1 MRQRCH
7 LLIALLSIMT
17 AIIISGCSSAR
28 KDNPSATPKPL
39 PKLAAD
45 TITQATNYGGALLGQ
60 IGALNSVMGRYQDL
74 LKNPRLAERDWQLL
88 VNSQNLAI
96 DLTYEGI
103 SSLTPPEP
111 LKDFHAAAVDAAGN
125 CLAAR
130 KTVQAAMDAM
140 DANQL
145 GQAAQ
150 QAERCV
156 SALEQVESELRAIAA
171 NNNITL
177 TELPLT
183 GALGGAA
190 EEEPAPASN
199 ATSVTGTVNEAANL
213 RAGPGTNY
221 NKIGGLQKGVS
232 VSVIGRNEA
241 GDWFVVQTQ
250 NIPQAWIAAFLVNG
264 VSDVRSLPVVRA
276 PP

>member
-1 MRQRCH
+1 MRQRRH
-7 LLIALLSIMT
+7 LLIALSIMA
-17 AIIISGCSSAR
+17 AIFISGCSSAR
-28 KDNPSATPKPL
+28 KDNPSATPMPL

-74 LKNPRLAERDWQLL
+74 LENPRLTERDWQLL

-130 KTVQAAMDAM
+130 KTVQAAMDAV

-156 SALEQVESELRAIAA
+156 SAMGQVESELRAIAA

-183 GALGGAA
+183 GALGGA
-190 EEEPAPASN
+190 EGEPAPASS
-199 ATSVTGTVNEAANL
+199 ATSVTGTVNETANL

>member
-7 LLIALLSIMT
+7 LLIALSIMA
-17 AIIISGCSSAR
+17 AIILSGCSSAR
-28 KDNPSATPKPL
+28 KDNPSATAAPL

-60 IGALNSVMGRYQDL
+60 IGALNSMMGRYQDL
-74 LKNPRLAERDWQLL
+74 LENPRLGERDWQLL

-96 DLTYEGI
+96 DLAYEGI

-111 LKDFHAAAVDAAGN
+111 LKEFHAAAVNAAGN

-130 KTVQAAMDAM
+130 KTVQAAIDAV

-150 QAERCV
+150 QAERCM
-156 SALEQVESELRAIAA
+156 STMGQVESELRAIAA

-183 GALGGAA
+183 GAL
-190 EEEPAPASN
+190 EEPTPAS
-199 ATSVTGTVNEAANL
+199 SGTGAMGTINETANL

-221 NKIGGLQKGVS
+221 NKVGGLQKGAS

-250 NIPQAWIAAFLVNG
+250 DIPQAWIAAFLVDG
-264 VSDVRSLPVVRA
+264 VSDVQSLPVVR
-276 PP
+276 PPP